1 MSVLAIAGS
10 PQENSRSRRL
20 LDFLAAELAKQG
32 IVVEIL
38 SVRDLPAADL
48 LHARVDSPA
57 ITNARAQVARA
68 NGILI
73 ATPVYKASY
82 AGLLKAFLDL
92 LPQNAL
98 QGKVVLPL
106 TTGGSV
112 APHTLALDYGLRP
125 VLAAIGS
132 PQVLGGLYVLDSQL
146 NGATDQ
152 ALQLE
157 PDIDVR
163 LREGLQQFL
172 KALDGLAPTAIPS
185 PIPAVPLR
193 SAAA

>member
-20 LDFLAAELAKQG
+20 LDFLATELTQQG
-32 IVVEIL
+32 IIVEIL
-38 SVRDLPAADL
+38 NVRDLPAADL

-57 ITNARAQVARA
+57 LTNARAQVARA
-68 NGILI
+68 DGILI

-106 TTGGSV
+106 ATGGSL
-112 APHTLALDYGLRP
+112 AHTLALDYGLRP

-132 PQVLGGLYVLDSQL
+132 PYVLGSLYVLDSQL
-146 NGATDQ
+146 NDAADQ
-152 ALQLE
+152 TLQLE

-163 LREGLQQFL
+163 LREGLQRFL
-172 KALDGLAPTAIPS
+172 KALAGLAPTAVPG
-185 PIPAVPLR
+185 PIAAAPLR
-193 SAAA
+193 SVAA

>member
-32 IVVEIL
+32 IAVEIL
-38 SVRDLPAADL
+38 NVRDLPAVDL

-57 ITNARAQVARA
+57 ITEARAQVARA
-68 NGILI
+68 NGIVI

-92 LPQNAL
+92 LPQDAL
-98 QGKVVLPL
+98 QGKIVLPL
-106 TTGGSV
+106 ATGGSV
-112 APHTLALDYGLRP
+112 AHTLALDYGLRP

-132 PQVLGGLYVLDSQL
+132 PHVLGGLYVLDSQL

-157 PDIDVR
+157 SDIEVR
-163 LREGLQQFL
+163 LREGLQRFL
-172 KALDGLAPTAIPS
+172 KALDELVPTAVPD
-185 PIPAVPLR
+185 PIAAAPLR
-193 SAAA
+193 SVAA

>member
-10 PQENSRSRRL
+10 PQENSRSKRL
-20 LDFLAAELAKQG
+20 LDFLAAELARQG
-32 IVVEIL
+32 ITVESL
-38 SVRDLPAADL
+38 NVRDLPATDL

-57 ITNARAQVARA
+57 IAEARAQVARA

-98 QGKVVLPL
+98 QGKVVRPL
-106 TTGGSV
+106 ATGGSL
-112 APHTLALDYGLRP
+112 AHTLALDYGLRP

-132 PQVLGGLYVLDSQL
+132 PHVLGSLYVLDSQL

-152 ALQLE
+152 SLQLE
-157 PDIDVR
+157 PDIGVR
-163 LREGLQQFL
+163 IRDGLQRFL
-172 KALDGLAPTAIPS
+172 KALDGLAPTTVPG

-193 SAAA
+193 SVAA

>member
-38 SVRDLPAADL
+38 NVRDLPAADL
-48 LHARVDSPA
+48 LHARFDSLV
-57 ITNARAQVARA
+57 ITEARARVARA
-68 NGILI
+68 SGILI

-82 AGLLKAFLDL
+82 TGILKAFLDL

-106 TTGGSV
+106 ATGGSV
-112 APHTLALDYGLRP
+112 AHTLALDYGLRP

-132 PQVLGGLYVLDSQL
+132 PHVLGGLYVLDSQL
-146 NGATDQ
+146 INGATDQ
-152 ALQLE
+152 TLQLE
-157 PDIDVR
+157 PEIEARIHER
-163 LREGLQQFL
+163 LQRFIE
-172 KALDGLAPTAIPS
+172 ALDGLEPTAVS
-185 PIPAVPLR
+185 GHIPAGHLR
-193 SAAA
+193 PAAA